1 MDDLQKLAQLN
12 GPWFCSMAGMEETA
26 GCPGCQRSQA
36 RIAELEGMVR
46 DLTAQ
51 VKDLMAKLQGNRPPS
66 RPAAKMPS
74 APAKKP
80 TGRKPGGQPGHPPH
94 LKRRL
99 PPEFVSNTVAHIPK
113 TCEHCQ
119 AALPQVAGATD
130 PEPTWHQV
138 VELPPV
144 LVTVTEH
151 QGHARTC
158 LCCGQVTRAAI
169 PAEVLA
175 HCIGP
180 RLTGVIGYLTGD
192 QGMSKRGVEE
202 LVEHVFGVPLGLGT
216 VSNLE
221 QEMSAAL
228 AAAHTEAT
236 DAVRDALV
244 KNVDETGWK
253 ENGKKRWLWLAATKL
268 VAVFI
273 VHPWRNVTALEA
285 LLGREFKGIL
295 CSDRWV
301 VYNQW
306 PDPSARQLCWAH
318 LKRNWEKMVERGGA
332 AKRIGDRFLAIHK
345 RVFESW
351 HLFRG
356 GGCPRTELL
365 DQIAPLIEKMDD
377 VIAAGR
383 RCRDAKTQRFCARLE
398 KQTSGLWTFAEFEGV
413 EPTNNHGERVL
424 RRAVLWRRRSFGC
437 HSGAGCRFAERILT
451 VATTLRL
458 QRRNVV
464 KFLGE
469 SIAAY
474 RIGRPTPKLLPPG

>member
-1 MDDLQKLAQLN
+1 MLPCSPRGTRRQVLA
-12 GPWFCSMAGMEETA
+12 
-26 GCPGCQRSQA
+26 
-36 RIAELEGMVR
+36 
-46 DLTAQ
+46 
-51 VKDLMAKLQGNRPPS
+51 
-66 RPAAKMPS
+66 
-74 APAKKP
+74 
-80 TGRKPGGQPGHPPH
+80 
-94 LKRRL
+94 
-99 PPEFVSNTVAHIPK
+99 
-113 TCEHCQ
+113 
-119 AALPQVAGATD
+119 
-130 PEPTWHQV
+130 
-138 VELPPV
+138 
-144 LVTVTEH
+144 TVTEH

-158 LCCGQVTRAAI
+158 ACCGEVTRAAI

-175 HCIGP
+175 HSIGP
-180 RLTGVIGYLTGD
+180 QLTSVIGYLTGD

-202 LVEHVFGVPLGLGT
+202 LVEQVFGVPVGLGT

-221 QEMSAAL
+221 QEISAAL

-236 DAVRDALV
+236 DAVRDAPV

-273 VHPWRNVTALEA
+273 IHPWRNVTALEA

-301 VYNQW
+301 VYNEW

-318 LKRNWEKMVERGGA
+318 LKRNWEAMVERGGA
-332 AKRIGDRFLAIHK
+332 AKRIGDRFLAIQK
-345 RVFESW
+345 QVFEQW

-356 GGCPRTELL
+356 GGCTRTELF
-365 DQIAPLIEKMDD
+365 DQIAPFIDKMED
-377 VIAAGR
+377 VIAAGM

-398 KQTSGLWTFAEFEGV
+398 EQTWGLWTFVETEGV

-437 HSGAGCRFAERILT
+437 HSAAGCRFAERILT

-464 KFLGE
+464 NFLTE
-469 SIAAY
+469 AIAAY
-474 RIGRPTPKLLPPG
+474 RTGRQTPKLLPNR